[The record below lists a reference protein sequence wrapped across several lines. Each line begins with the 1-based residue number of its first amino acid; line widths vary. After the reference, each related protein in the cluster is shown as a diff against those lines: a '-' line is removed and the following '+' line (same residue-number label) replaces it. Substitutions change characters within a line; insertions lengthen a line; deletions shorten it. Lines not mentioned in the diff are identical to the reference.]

1 MGQAPTH
8 QSFPVMSGD
17 QVSLPITVVDNDG
30 NIVDLTAGTGQF
42 KMARTPSSSPVI
54 DSTSSPATA
63 TIDISQPLQ
72 GLMTVTITDENTDAL
87 EGDYYY
93 EAKFTDTLG
102 REAVV
107 ARGWITFEP
116 NLT

>member
-1 MGQAPTH
+1 MGQAPVH

-17 QVSLPITVVDNDG
+17 QLSLPITILDNDDAVV
-30 NIVDLTAGTGQF
+30 NLTNGTGIF
-42 KMARTPSSSPVI
+42 KMARSPAESAVI
-54 DSTSSPATA
+54 DSTTSPATA
-63 TIDISQPLQ
+63 TIDISSPLQ
-72 GLMTVTITDENTDAL
+72 GLMTVTITDENTEAL
-87 EGDYYY
+87 DGDYYY
-93 EAKFTDTLG
+93 EAKFVDSTG